1 MTRAPMLGAAALSMS
16 IGVATEA
23 SALPSPPTGQ
33 IWSVVRSVSPL
44 PATHRIG
51 HCTIGADTRPA
62 SGCID
67 SVTTAAK
74 VKTRRFQIG
83 RTAVL
88 AGAIGLDPLSHELGG
103 EPVRMRVV
111 VRTGTASRVLI
122 DRVLAPAAAAG
133 WTDYTTTLQSTAT
146 SARLAFVA
154 QPVGPMTQAHVAG
167 PLATLPLFTA
177 VRVHEAQ
184 PERPPANVLLL
195 SIDTLRA
202 DHLGVY
208 GCDLPTSP
216 NIDRFAAGAGLL
228 EHAVSAYP
236 STTAS
241 HMTMLT
247 GVYPMAHGVRGASQA
262 LSPDIPTLP
271 EQLAGAGWSTAAV
284 TEDAM
289 VHGPS
294 GFYRGFDWY
303 REYKASYPSE
313 FVRQVV
319 GDGLEWLAAHRDERF
334 FLFLHTYVVHDPFKP
349 PAEFDVFSSPGP
361 QQPEGIN
368 PDTDRRHYAGEVL
381 YADSQVR
388 RLLDGLAELGL
399 DDRTIVVITADHG
412 HSFDWLHGFMG
423 HGMTL
428 AEEVLHVPLILRAPH
443 LVPAGTRL
451 HETYSLADLTP
462 TLLELL
468 GVAPVAPM
476 EGRSFAGKLR
486 QGESTGAGRGVV
498 FSDVFVKDRWQHAA
512 YIGPH
517 KWIVGQTEASG
528 AQLYDLTADPGE
540 WSNLFPSPLYTIG
553 KSVVAGHERECQA
566 FLARASRRAAATP
579 VPNADTV
586 KALRALGY
594 VE

>member
-1 MTRAPMLGAAALSMS
+1 MAWGPALCAATLA
-16 IGVATEA
+16 IGL
-23 SALPSPPTGQ
+23 ALPARALPALPAGQ
-33 IWSVVRSVSPL
+33 SWVVARAVQPL
-44 PATHRIG
+44 PAPPRAIG
-51 HCTIGADTRPA
+51 HCTIGTDTRPA
-62 SGCID
+62 VGC
-67 SVTTAAK
+67 VKNLAPAAK
-74 VKTRRFQIG
+74 VKTPRFAIG
-83 RTAVL
+83 TPALL
-88 AGAIGLDPLSHELGG
+88 AGAIGLDPLSRDLGG
-103 EPVRMRVV
+103 EPVRLRVV
-111 VRTGTASRVLI
+111 ARSGKVSRVLI
-122 DRVLAPAAAAG
+122 DRVLDPADATG
-133 WTDYTTTLQSTAT
+133 WTDYAAELRGGAS

-154 QPVGPMTQAHVAG
+154 QPVGPMTLAHVAG

-177 VRVHEAQ
+177 VRVHEPQ

-216 NIDRFAAGAGLL
+216 NIDRFAAGAALL

-271 EQLAGAGWSTAAV
+271 EQLAAAGWSTAAV

-313 FVRQVV
+313 FVKQVV
-319 GDGLEWLAAHRDERF
+319 GDGLGWLAAHRDERF

-349 PAEFDVFSSPGP
+349 PEEFDVFSSPGP
-361 QQPEGIN
+361 QQPETYN

-381 YADSQVR
+381 YVDHEVR
-388 RLLDGLAELGL
+388 RLLDGLTALGL

-423 HGMTL
+423 HGLTL
-428 AEEVLHVPLILRAPH
+428 AEEVLHVPLIVRAPG
-443 LVPAGTRL
+443 LVAAGTRL
-451 HETYSLADLTP
+451 HATYSLADLTP

-468 GVAPVAPM
+468 GVAPAAPM
-476 EGRSFAGKLR
+476 QGRSFAAKMRG
-486 QGESTGAGRGVV
+486 GESVGAGRGAV
-498 FSDVFVKDRWQHAA
+498 FADLLVKDQWQQAVYLGA
-512 YIGPH
+512 R
-517 KWIVGQTEASG
+517 KWIVGQTSTSG
-528 AQLYDLTADPGE
+528 PQLYDLANDSGE
-540 WSNLFPSPLYTIG
+540 RSNLFPSPLFAIG
-553 KSVVAGHERECQA
+553 QGVVGAHARECEV
-566 FLARASRRAAATP
+566 FIERVRRRPAAP
-579 VPNADTV
+579 SVPNADTV